1 MEPVWLVRGPG
12 LAGGTPQEAGDE
24 GGTFLKAG
32 DQGETP
38 QEAASDD
45 AISLATGLVPGGC
58 LLTPVQSLSW
68 RDC

>member
-45 AISLATGLVPGGC
+45 AISLATGLVPG
-58 LLTPVQSLSW
+58 
-68 RDC
+68 